1 MQSLSRLIKQE
12 IKFPALAGA
21 ALVLAPLIL
30 AAAITGQP
38 IWLRAGLIA
47 ISTFIGME
55 RAGLAPLGVL
65 LHGLAIITGFMAL
78 LCALILPAL
87 FVLGCAILAAGSI
100 LLTAKGEKLRSLGN
114 FTFIPALYLA
124 CETSEN
130 TAPQLAIRHG
140 IAFLPF
146 AALALLPGLAYSTVL
161 HFRRRDRTQSALRH
175 LRRLSRHIDLGE
187 KKPWLES
194 AIVVALAVMAAAS
207 LVEWR
212 HFANGQWVIWSAA
225 SVVTGNYA
233 STGVKLLKR
242 GTGALIGVPLGI
254 LFGRLLPHDLFAY
267 DLTVLAATLTLVAFN
282 RYIAGFTARCMFI
295 AMAFIAAGETVSVA
309 AERVVNVIIGGLI
322 GYAFVFAIHALE
334 QMRTEK
340 EAAL

>member
-1 MQSLSRLIKQE
+1 MQTLPRLIPRE
-12 IKFPALAGA
+12 VKFPALAGA
-21 ALVLAPLIL
+21 ALVLAPLII
-30 AAAITGQP
+30 AASITGQP
-38 IWLRAGLIA
+38 IWLRAGLVT
-47 ISTFIGME
+47 ISTFIGMQ

-65 LHGLAIITGFMAL
+65 LHGVAIITGFIAL
-78 LCALILPAL
+78 LCTLTVPAL
-87 FVLGCAILAAGSI
+87 FVFGCAIMAAGSI

-130 TAPQLAIRHG
+130 MAAKLAIRHG

-146 AALALLPGLAYSTVL
+146 AALALLPSLAYSIAL
-161 HFRRRDRTQSALRH
+161 HFRKRDRAQGYLRH
-175 LRRLSRHIDLGE
+175 MRQLSRHIDLGE

-212 HFANGQWVIWSAA
+212 HLANGQWVIWSAA

-233 STGVKLLKR
+233 STGIKLLKR

-254 LFGRLLPHDLFAY
+254 LFGQLLPHDLFAY

-282 RYIAGFTARCMFI
+282 RYIVGFASRCMFI
-295 AMAFIAAGETVSVA
+295 AMAFIAAGESVSVA

-340 EAAL
+340 EAAF